1 METNNLNTLFVG
13 KNNGWKDSIN
23 ISKTN
28 NQNFASVLLYNNLK
42 TEKCNCDVQLLLY
55 QQI

>member
-28 NQNFASVLLYNNLK
+28 NQKFVSILLYNNL
-42 TEKCNCDVQLLLY
+42 EKQKM
-55 QQI
+55 